1 MALRAISSRRTVSV
15 PGTAVPLYVSLRV
28 VSVWITALKSNTKPV
43 CVGAS
48 NVLAAAGS
56 ENGIQLDPCQT
67 VCIHAGM
74 SGDGGLLDLS
84 TIYVDAEVA
93 GEGVTYFCLR
103 Q

>member
-1 MALRAISSRRTVSV
+1 
-15 PGTAVPLYVSLRV
+15 V